1 MDGVW
6 DAINYISFV
15 YFRGVMTTVL
25 KAYLLIIGLFSMV
38 MGLWAMTA
46 PDFVSWYPAFEGV
59 ERKTPLANFI
69 RTMSGVF
76 VASGYILIRFIFSS
90 SKVQLGHVLIYLVA
104 FMLIGKISGLFY
116 EGLQFHDIITAS
128 LGFLTLIGLIAVHKH
143 RKNLLNY
150 DL

>member
-6 DAINYISFV
+6 DTINYISFI
-15 YFRGVMTTVL
+15 YFGSIMTTFL
-25 KAYLLIIGLFSMV
+25 KVYLLIIGLFSMV

-90 SKVQLGHVLIYLVA
+90 SKVQLGTVLIYLCA
-104 FMLIGKISGLFY
+104 FMLIGKICGLIY
-116 EGLQFHDIITAS
+116 EDINKHDIIAFI
-128 LGFLTLIGLIAVHKH
+128 LGLFVLIGLVVVHRQ